1 MDSAYA
7 DEQYLAQPHE
17 PSVPRTKSSRREDD
31 SGMPGPYNPHQY
43 YDAQEDVDM
52 DEIEKLKAK
61 LLNDCSRSE

>member
-1 MDSAYA
+1 
-7 DEQYLAQPHE
+7 
-17 PSVPRTKSSRREDD
+17 
-31 SGMPGPYNPHQY
+31 MPGPYNPHQY